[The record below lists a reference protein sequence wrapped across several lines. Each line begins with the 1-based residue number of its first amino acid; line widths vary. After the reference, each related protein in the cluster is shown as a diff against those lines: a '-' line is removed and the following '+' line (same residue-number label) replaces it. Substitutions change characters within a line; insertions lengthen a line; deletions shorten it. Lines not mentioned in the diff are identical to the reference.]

1 MFIAFIIA
9 AGTQLREN
17 ISNSLN
23 FFMKRIFVEK
33 KVNFRE
39 QANHVLHDLRE
50 SLSLGT
56 LSGVRVAQRYDIDGL
71 ADEDIQKTLMTV
83 FAEPQIDD
91 IYEGELPVNEGDVVF
106 AVEYLP
112 GQFDQ
117 RADSAAQC
125 VQMMTL
131 KERPLIASARVYVL
145 SGEISEDDLARIK
158 AFLINPVDSREAS
171 LGVPETLRQVLPPPA
186 DIPVIEGFLSFS
198 SEQLE
203 ALRQKLGLAMSLADI
218 TFVQNYFCEQE
229 HREPT
234 LTEIRVLDTYW
245 SDHCRHTTFL
255 TRLTDVT
262 FEDSVLTEPIKAA
275 WQKYLSL
282 RKELGR
288 EDKTVCLMDVA
299 LLAMRELKRQGKLD
313 DLEVS
318 EEINAA
324 SIVVPV
330 TVDGVTEDWLVM
342 FKNET
347 HNHPTEI
354 EPFGGAATCLGGAI
368 RDPLSGRSYVYQ
380 AMRVTGA
387 GDPRTPFTQTLPG
400 KLPQRKIVQ
409 GAAQGYSSYGNQIGL
424 ATGMV
429 HEIYH
434 PGYVAKRMEIGAVVA
449 AGKKCDVVRGMPVPG
464 DIIVLVGGRTGRDG
478 IGGAT
483 GSSKEHT
490 EKALE
495 NCAEVQKGDA
505 PTERKL
511 QRLFRNPKVSHM
523 IKRCNDFG
531 AGGVSVAI
539 GELAPSLDVYLD
551 RVPKKYEGLNA
562 TEVAISESQER
573 MAVVIAPADLAAFQ
587 AAANQENLESTHV
600 ADVTD
605 TGRLRLI
612 SRGKCVVDLLRS
624 FLDSNGATQE
634 ATAHISSAD
643 ALKNPL
649 LGKAMFGFDVKSQW
663 VSTVGELNNCAQRGL
678 IERFDA
684 SIGAGTVLFP
694 FGGKHQATPIEA
706 MVAKI
711 PTIAGTTDDCT
722 YMTFGFDPVLSSWSP
737 AHGAAYAVLDSVAR
751 LAAAGGNPEA
761 ARLTFQEY
769 FEKLGNDPKRWG
781 KPLEALLGAFVAQL
795 ELGNG
800 AIGGKDSMSG
810 SFKDL
815 DVPPTLVSFAIVPGK
830 ASKAISP
837 EFKSVGSKVVCVTIK
852 HSDDYMPDWAD
863 ARAKLKKVYELVH
876 SGRVLAA
883 RTIREGGVATALA
896 EMSFGSGLGVHLQ
909 ETPNGKFFSTQ
920 HAAWVLEV
928 AGTDDLDG
936 LEFTQLGVVQ
946 SKKSMTWGENGEV
959 ALRDL
964 RSSWEHALENVFP
977 TRVKQQDVALVPNI
991 YKCEE
996 RPKQAHAKIH
1006 VAKPR
1011 VIIPVFPGTNCEYD
1025 TAKVFRE
1032 AGAEPEIF
1040 VLRNLSVNDIDESL
1054 RALAEKIDQAQ
1065 ILMIPGG
1072 FSAGDEPDGSG
1083 KFITAVFK
1091 NAMVKDATHRLLKER
1106 DGLALGICNGFQAL
1120 IKLGLVPFGEIR
1132 DLDDSCPTLFHNRI
1146 ARHVSR
1152 YVHTIVSTV
1161 KSPWLNNVN
1170 VGDVFT
1176 IPVSHGEGNFT
1187 ASPKMI
1193 EQLAANG
1200 QIAFQ
1205 YCDAKGVPSYD
1216 ITYNPNGSAQSIEGI
1231 ISPDGRVLGKMGH
1244 SERRGENIG
1253 KNIPGNKHQPIFEA
1267 GVQYFL

>member
-1 MFIAFIIA
+1 
-9 AGTQLREN
+9 
-17 ISNSLN
+17 
-23 FFMKRIFVEK
+23 MKRIFVEK

-39 QANHVLHDLRE
+39 QANHILHDLRE
-50 SLSLGT
+50 SLSLNS
-56 LSGVRVAQRYDIDGL
+56 LSDVRVIQRYDIDGL
-71 ADEDIQKTLMTV
+71 ADEDFQKTLLTV

-91 IYEGELPVNEGDVVF
+91 VYEAELPVNEGDIVF

-145 SGEISEDDLARIK
+145 SGEVTEEDLSRIK

-171 LGVPETLRQVLPPPA
+171 LAIPETLRQQIPLPA
-186 DIPVIEGFLSFS
+186 DIPNVEGFTTFS
-198 SEQLE
+198 REQLE
-203 ALRQKLGLAMSLADI
+203 ALRQKLGLAMSLADLV
-218 TFVQNYFCEQE
+218 FVQDYFRDNE
-229 HREPT
+229 HRDPV

-255 TRLTDVT
+255 TRLTDVS
-262 FEDSVLTEPIKAA
+262 FEDSPLTAPVKAA
-275 WQKYLSL
+275 WEKYLSL

-288 EDKTVCLMDVA
+288 EGKTVCLMDVA
-299 LLAMRELKRQGKLD
+299 LLAMRELKRQGKLN
-313 DLEVS
+313 DLEES

-330 TVDGVTEDWLVM
+330 TVDGVTENWLVM

-387 GDPRTPFTQTLPG
+387 GDPRTPFSRTIPG

-434 PGYVAKRMEIGAVVA
+434 PGYVAKRLEIGAVVA
-449 AGKKCDVVRGMPVPG
+449 AGKQCDVVRGTPAPG

-490 EKALE
+490 EKVLE

-511 QRLFRNPKVSHM
+511 QRLFRNPEVSHM

-539 GELAPSLDVYLD
+539 GELAPSLDIYLD

-562 TEVAISESQER
+562 TELAISESQER
-573 MAVVIAPADLAAFQ
+573 MAVVIAPSVLEAFH
-587 AAANQENLESTHV
+587 AAANRENLESTYV

-605 TGRLRLI
+605 TGRLRMI
-612 SRGKCVVDLLRS
+612 SRDKYVVDLQRS
-624 FLDSNGATQE
+624 FLDTNGATQE
-634 ATAHISSAD
+634 ATAYVVAAD
-643 ALKNPL
+643 SLKNPL
-649 LGKAMFGFDVKSQW
+649 HEKALFRFDVKSQW
-663 VSTVGELNNCAQRGL
+663 VSTMGELNCCAQRGL

-694 FGGKHQATPIEA
+694 FGGKNQATPPEA

-711 PTIAGTTDDCT
+711 PTITGTTDDCT
-722 YMTFGFDPVLSSWSP
+722 YMSFAFDPVLSTWSP
-737 AHGAAYAVLDSVAR
+737 AHGAAYAVVDSIAR
-751 LAAAGGNPEA
+751 LVAAGGNPEA

-769 FEKLGNDPKRWG
+769 FEKLGTDPKRWG
-781 KPLEALLGAFVAQL
+781 KPLGALLGAFTAQL
-795 ELGNG
+795 ELGN
-800 AIGGKDSMSG
+800 ASIGGKDSMSG

-837 EFKSVGSKVVCVTIK
+837 EFKRIGSKVVSVTIR
-852 HSDDYMPDWAD
+852 HGDDYMPDWQD
-863 ARAKLKKVYELVH
+863 AREKLKKVYELVS
-876 SGRVLAA
+876 SGRVYAA
-883 RTIREGGVATALA
+883 RVVREGGLAAALA
-896 EMSFGSGLGVHLQ
+896 EMSFGSGLGVALN
-909 ETPNGKFFSTQ
+909 EVPDAKFFSTQ

-928 AGTDDLDG
+928 ASSDELNG
-936 LEFTQLGVVQ
+936 LEHHVVGNVQ
-946 SKKSMTWGENGEV
+946 RKKSMTWGEKGEV
-959 ALRDL
+959 PLRNL
-964 RSSWEHALENVFP
+964 RTAWESALETVFP
-977 TRVKQQDVALVPNI
+977 TRVKQQDAVVAPNI
-991 YKCEE
+991 YRCEE
-996 RPKQAHAKIH
+996 RPVQKHATVHI
-1006 VAKPR
+1006 AKPR

-1025 TAKVFRE
+1025 TAKAFRE

-1040 VLRNLSVNDIDESL
+1040 VLRNLSVRDIEESLTALAQKIDE
-1054 RALAEKIDQAQ
+1054 AQ

-1091 NAMVKDATHRLLKER
+1091 NARVKDATHRLLKER

-1132 DLDDSCPTLFHNRI
+1132 DTDETCPTLFHNRI

-1152 YVHTIVSTV
+1152 YVNTVVSSV
-1161 KSPWLNNVN
+1161 KSPWMNNVK

-1187 ASPKMI
+1187 ASPKLL
-1193 EQLAANG
+1193 EQLAENG

-1216 ITYNPNGSAQSIEGI
+1216 INFNPNGSAQSIEGI

-1244 SERRGENIG
+1244 SERRGDCIG
-1253 KNIPGNKHQPIFEA
+1253 KNIPGNRRQPIFEA